1 MQWTDT
7 PAPEPEP
14 EPEGPARYHDE
25 PTNMP
30 VAEFAELL
38 QRIGTEILEDG
49 TFTFNGEEYTV
60 GETIG
65 GEISFGAGGMSFEVG
80 WRR

>member
-1 MQWTDT
+1 M
-7 PAPEPEP
+7 PA
-14 EPEGPARYHDE
+14 
-25 PTNMP
+25 
-30 VAEFAELL
+30 AEFAELL

-65 GEISFGAGGMSFEVG
+65 GEIFFGAGGLSFEVG